1 MIEPDNTTSYPEI
14 DEQRNAIRYAFGE
27 GAQSLDVFLQPDLV
41 ARTRRL
47 RSSGASAT
55 RSSSDKLRN
64 GSLPTTPWL
73 RMSCRSQRPIQREPM
88 AARRVA
94 ASGGLFTWLS
104 ATSPTGGRPAPSR
117 CSREPRTYVRR
128 SNDRAWVC
136 AVDQRGTMCSGRR
149 GMGRFHSGECPCY
162 RARCR
167 PRDACDCRRVACRRR
182 LAG

>member
-64 GSLPTTPWL
+64 GSLPTTPWSP
-73 RMSCRSQRPIQREPM
+73 MSCSGSLRPSQREPM
-88 AARRVA
+88 AACP
-94 ASGGLFTWLS
+94 
-104 ATSPTGGRPAPSR
+104 PTGRILGGPLHMAE
-117 CSREPRTYVRR
+117 C
-128 SNDRAWVC
+128 
-136 AVDQRGTMCSGRR
+136 DQPHGGKAGTLS
-149 GMGRFHSGECPCY
+149 
-162 RARCR
+162 
-167 PRDACDCRRVACRRR
+167 V
-182 LAG
+182 LAGTPHLCAPEQ